1 MEIFSIF
8 TQVSKGAVAK
18 DSVRFRNTAV
28 ACFTSFLGRFG
39 GNGSTAFPRP
49 YLLVEGD
56 CLVKISCQLGTL
68 ATLASRSSC
77 YPFPGVHRCLNEGA
91 GDMVSRG
98 WCRCWYSS
106 VGWAGKPTRWSV
118 RGQDMIWTFK
128 RHLLIFTNSKSSCT
142 ITESLSFEIVK
153 PTAIRPK
160 RILGSAT
167 FHGARKC
174 PGYDL
179 LPSGC
184 SPV

>member
-1 MEIFSIF
+1 MVCFVYGGGKGGGRILEIFSIF

-118 RGQDMIWTFK
+118 RARYDLDFQTSPLDLYQLQVELHHN
-128 RHLLIFTNSKSSCT
+128 R
-142 ITESLSFEIVK
+142 ESLLRDCETHS
-153 PTAIRPK
+153 
-160 RILGSAT
+160 
-167 FHGARKC
+167 
-174 PGYDL
+174 D
-179 LPSGC
+179 
-184 SPV
+184 